1 MNTKRLFKACLL
13 ATALPVLTASANTDK
28 NLYIYNW
35 SDFIAPETVPAFEKQ
50 TGIDA
55 VYDVYDSNEVLE
67 AKLLSGRTGYD
78 VVFPSH
84 DFLAHQIKAGVYAPL
99 DKSKLPNYKNMDPQT
114 MKLLDSVDPGN
125 QYAIPYLAQTTG
137 IGYNPE
143 KVKQYLGKDAPLD
156 SWALV
161 FEPENMKKLSKCGV
175 AFLDAPTEVL
185 PSVLKYMGKDP
196 NSQNPKD
203 YKLAAEKLAKVAP
216 YVTYFHSS
224 KYLTDLANGDIC
236 VALGWSGDMFMA
248 DERAHDAKNGVNVAY
263 SIPKEGAPISY
274 DVMAIPADA
283 SNKENA
289 YRFINFMMEPKVIAG
304 VTDYVYFANPNKA
317 ATPFVDAKL
326 RDNQGVYPPAEVEQN
341 LFLFKPLP
349 NKVKRTIT
357 REWTRLKTGA

>member
-1 MNTKRLFKACLL
+1 MKLNHLFKSCLL
-13 ATALPVLTASANTDK
+13 AIGVPVLSVTANVGS

-35 SDFIAPETVPAFEKQ
+35 SDFISPSSVPVFEKQ
-50 TGIDA
+50 TGIHV

-99 DKSKLPNYKNMDPQT
+99 DKSKLPNIKNMDPQA
-114 MKLLDSVDPGN
+114 MKLLDTVDSGN
-125 QYAIPYLAQTTG
+125 QYAIPYLTQTTG
-137 IGYNPE
+137 IGINSK

-156 SWALV
+156 SWALI
-161 FEPENMKKLSKCGV
+161 FEPENMKKLSQCGV

-203 YKLAAEKLAKVAP
+203 YKLAADKLTKVVP
-216 YVTYFHSS
+216 YITYFHSS
-224 KYLTDLANGDIC
+224 KYLSDLANGDIC

-248 DERAHDAKNGVNVAY
+248 DKRAQAAKNGVSVDY
-263 SIPKEGAPISY
+263 ILPKEGAAISY

-283 SNKENA
+283 ANKENS
-289 YRFINFMMEPKVIAG
+289 YRFINYMMEPNVIAS

-317 ATPFVDAKL
+317 ATLLVSTKL
-326 RDNQGVYPPAEVEQN
+326 RNNKGVYPSAEVRKN
-341 LFLFKPLP
+341 LFLFRPLP
-349 NKVKRTIT
+349 NQTTRVVY
-357 REWTRLKTGA
+357 REWTRLKIGT

>member
-1 MNTKRLFKACLL
+1 MNTNRLLKACLL
-13 ATALPVLTASANTDK
+13 ATALPALTASANTDK

-161 FEPENMKKLSKCGV
+161 FEPENMKKLSKLSPHQLMGICFNNDGIFSLM
-175 AFLDAPTEVL
+175 AKWRASATKRFTTESRNLLTMEVK
-185 PSVLKYMGKDP
+185 LKCD
-196 NSQNPKD
+196 
-203 YKLAAEKLAKVAP
+203 
-216 YVTYFHSS
+216 
-224 KYLTDLANGDIC
+224 
-236 VALGWSGDMFMA
+236 
-248 DERAHDAKNGVNVAY
+248 
-263 SIPKEGAPISY
+263 
-274 DVMAIPADA
+274 
-283 SNKENA
+283 
-289 YRFINFMMEPKVIAG
+289 INFSII
-304 VTDYVYFANPNKA
+304 
-317 ATPFVDAKL
+317 L
-326 RDNQGVYPPAEVEQN
+326 
-341 LFLFKPLP
+341 
-349 NKVKRTIT
+349 
-357 REWTRLKTGA
+357 